1 MTKETL
7 KDTID
12 QLPDKFELG
21 ELIDRLIYI
30 EKIEEGFAA
39 IERGESKTHE
49 EVKALV
55 KSWRK

>member
-1 MTKETL
+1 MTKEAL
-7 KDTID
+7 KITID
-12 QLPDKFELG
+12 QLPDKFELE

-39 IERGESKTHE
+39 VERGETKTHE

>member
-1 MTKETL
+1 MTKETV

-12 QLPDKFELG
+12 QLPDKFELE

-39 IERGESKTHE
+39 AERGESKTHE

-55 KSWRK
+55 RSRRK

>member
-1 MTKETL
+1 MTKEAL
-7 KDTID
+7 KNTID
-12 QLPDKFELG
+12 QLPERFELE

-39 IERGESKTHE
+39 AERGEAKTHE